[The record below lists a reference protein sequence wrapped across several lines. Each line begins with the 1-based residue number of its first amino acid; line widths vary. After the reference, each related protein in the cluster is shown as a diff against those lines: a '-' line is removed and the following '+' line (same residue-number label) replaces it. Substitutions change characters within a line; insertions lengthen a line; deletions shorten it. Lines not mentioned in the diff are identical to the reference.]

1 MDLYYRSY
9 EVHELLAHRAAEIGG
24 FYRQAGVKVDLKDGS
39 GPKGQTLDS
48 IAPVTLGLGGAVLS
62 CLTQGTIW
70 AIVSVNTQHP
80 LFWFAAPASVAK
92 IEQLKGKRV
101 AGPPPGPAPALFCR
115 IIFRHHGLDLMKD
128 CTYLP
133 NPPGTCLE
141 MLKRGEADA
150 CFVSAAPF
158 DLERMDYRIFFFG
171 AEFNPATTGLAI
183 NKNLVAVDAP
193 EVQQMVQANRMAL
206 GRLHSDRE
214 FALGTIQDIKPQM
227 SAEDAA
233 LLYDRYIQ
241 PYWTQDG
248 RPDQAKVEAS
258 LLELA
263 REIGVEKV
271 PTFSEIFSVS

>member
-24 FYRQAGVKVDLKDGS
+24 FYQQAGIEVNLKDGS
-39 GPKGQTLDS
+39 GPKGQNLDS
-48 IAPVTLGLGGAVLS
+48 IAPATLGVGGAVLS
-62 CLTQGTIW
+62 CLTQQPKWT
-70 AIVSVNTQHP
+70 IVSVNTQHP
-80 LFWFAAPASVAK
+80 LFWFATRASVEK

-101 AGPPPGPAPALFCR
+101 AGPPPGPAPALFAR
-115 IIFRHHGLDLMKD
+115 IIFHHHGLDLMKD

-133 NPPGTCLE
+133 GPPGPSLE

-158 DLERMDYRIFFFG
+158 DLERTGYRVFFFG
-171 AEFNPATTGLAI
+171 AEFHPASTGLAI
-183 NKNLVAVDAP
+183 NKSLVAVDSP
-193 EVQQMVQANRMAL
+193 EVQRMVTANRMAL
-206 GRLHSDRE
+206 GRLHSDRD
-214 FALGTIQDIKPQM
+214 FALRTIQDIKPQM

-248 RPDQAKVEAS
+248 RPDQGKVESS
-258 LLELA
+258 LREMA
-263 REIGVEKV
+263 REIGVEKI
-271 PTFSEIFSVS
+271 PPFAEIFMVS